1 MAIKKFKPTS
11 PGRRQMTSSTFEE
24 ITTSTPEKS
33 LLVPGKKSGGRNNA
47 GRITQRHTGGGH
59 KQRYRLIDFKR
70 DKKEIPAKVATIEYD
85 PNRSARIALLNYADG
100 EKRYILA
107 PVGINVGDQIIK
119 RPLITEKSNLQ
130 REAGQTVTFEV
141 ARDANKIEIKQA
153 IEKAFKVK
161 VKDVRTMV
169 TAGKAKRV
177 GRTVGK
183 RSAVK
188 KAYVTL
194 AEGTI
199 DFFGV

>member
-1 MAIKKFKPTS
+1 MK
-11 PGRRQMTSSTFEE
+11 
-24 ITTSTPEKS
+24 
-33 LLVPGKKSGGRNNA
+33 
-47 GRITQRHTGGGH
+47 
-59 KQRYRLIDFKR
+59 
-70 DKKEIPAKVATIEYD
+70 
-85 PNRSARIALLNYADG
+85 ALH
-100 EKRYILA
+100 
-107 PVGINVGDQIIK
+107 QIIK

-177 GRTVGK
+177 GVLVGK

>member
-1 MAIKKFKPTS
+1 MKP
-11 PGRRQMTSSTFEE
+11 
-24 ITTSTPEKS
+24 
-33 LLVPGKKSGGRNNA
+33 L
-47 GRITQRHTGGGH
+47 H
-59 KQRYRLIDFKR
+59 
-70 DKKEIPAKVATIEYD
+70 
-85 PNRSARIALLNYADG
+85 
-100 EKRYILA
+100 
-107 PVGINVGDQIIK
+107 QIIK

-130 REAGQTVTFEV
+130 REAGQVVTFEV
-141 ARDANKIEIKQA
+141 ARNANKIEIKQA
-153 IEKAFKVK
+153 IEQAFKVK

>member
-1 MAIKKFKPTS
+1 MKPLH
-11 PGRRQMTSSTFEE
+11 Q
-24 ITTSTPEKS
+24 
-33 LLVPGKKSGGRNNA
+33 
-47 GRITQRHTGGGH
+47 
-59 KQRYRLIDFKR
+59 
-70 DKKEIPAKVATIEYD
+70 
-85 PNRSARIALLNYADG
+85 
-100 EKRYILA
+100 IL
-107 PVGINVGDQIIK
+107 K

-130 REAGQTVTFEV
+130 REAGQTIAFEV

-153 IEKAFKVK
+153 VEKAFKVK
-161 VKDVRTMV
+161 VKDVRTLV

-183 RSAVK
+183 RSTVK

>member
-1 MAIKKFKPTS
+1 MKP
-11 PGRRQMTSSTFEE
+11 
-24 ITTSTPEKS
+24 I
-33 LLVPGKKSGGRNNA
+33 
-47 GRITQRHTGGGH
+47 H
-59 KQRYRLIDFKR
+59 
-70 DKKEIPAKVATIEYD
+70 
-85 PNRSARIALLNYADG
+85 
-100 EKRYILA
+100 
-107 PVGINVGDQIIK
+107 QIIK

-141 ARDANKIEIKQA
+141 AKDANKIEIKQA
-153 IEKAFKVK
+153 VELAFKVK
-161 VKDVRTMV
+161 VIDVRTMV

-177 GRTVGK
+177 GRTAGK

>member
-1 MAIKKFKPTS
+1 MKP
-11 PGRRQMTSSTFEE
+11 
-24 ITTSTPEKS
+24 
-33 LLVPGKKSGGRNNA
+33 L
-47 GRITQRHTGGGH
+47 H
-59 KQRYRLIDFKR
+59 
-70 DKKEIPAKVATIEYD
+70 
-85 PNRSARIALLNYADG
+85 
-100 EKRYILA
+100 
-107 PVGINVGDQIIK
+107 QIIK
-119 RPLITEKSNLQ
+119 RPLITEKSNLI

-141 ARDANKIEIKQA
+141 ARNANKIEIKQA
-153 IEKAFKVK
+153 VEQAFKVK